1 MVAAAAMRAVSVTAV
16 NAASV
21 PDILNHF
28 HNIDRTYDA
37 YNN

>member
-16 NAASV
+16 NAAPV
-21 PDILNHF
+21 PDILYHF
-28 HNIDRTYDA
+28 HDIDRTYDA